1 MQRQIIRFELCAI
14 ILQFTNAVI
23 PRVVAFQLFVNYSE
37 KLGFA
42 NSYKGMTGIVLKQFG
57 FHTMTTERNGKH
69 FIFTCLQ
76 EKDGGG
82 GLTERPLGGY

>member
-1 MQRQIIRFELCAI
+1 MI

-42 NSYKGMTGIVLKQFG
+42 NSCKGMT
-57 FHTMTTERNGKH
+57 
-69 FIFTCLQ
+69 
-76 EKDGGG
+76 
-82 GLTERPLGGY
+82 

>member
-1 MQRQIIRFELCAI
+1 MV

-42 NSYKGMTGIVLKQFG
+42 NSCKGMT
-57 FHTMTTERNGKH
+57 
-69 FIFTCLQ
+69 
-76 EKDGGG
+76 
-82 GLTERPLGGY
+82 